1 MKNITRIYVL
11 ALGLIGL
18 VLGISQFLI
27 QSSISGNASDSR
39 IINISG
45 RQRMLSQKISKA
57 ALALSEASSDM
68 EYTSRKKELENALL
82 TLTESHEGLTKGNE
96 KQGLTIENNNEKVL
110 GLYEKITPYYE
121 NINTSAKNLLAYNSI
136 EEFNSSSAAR
146 SDVANILAS
155 EGDFLV
161 TMNAIV
167 FEYDDIANG
176 KINRL
181 STTEYVLFSIVIILL
196 LIVALFVFRPAVKKL
211 KETTERVLQ
220 LEKAEKEQALSDKQY
235 LTSQA
240 EIIFAN
246 VNQGIFLLDQDFIID
261 SFYSKET
268 EAIFDEESL
277 AKTNFLNLMKPKL
290 MQRDQEAL
298 DLFAEHLFN
307 PEIREDVVNRLNPVT
322 QVEIFNDG
330 KSSNIENRY
339 IGFTF
344 SRVIKDD
351 KIYRILVTVLD
362 ETENVL
368 MQRKIQEAEK
378 RNKKESEQL
387 LAILK
392 VNPKVL
398 SEYLD
403 ATIQSLEG
411 ISVKYE
417 SSMGTGFDELLG
429 YTFTIVH
436 SAKGNASLINLKLVE
451 DKLHKVE
458 NSIADLKVKEDLEGK
473 NFLRIIYEV
482 TEVVSIL
489 KNMKEM
495 LARIADAYNQ
505 FSGDKNVEDSNEL
518 LISTLKKGI
527 SKLSQEKGKEI
538 NFVFEENDLVIPD
551 KYKLDIKDM
560 SIQLI
565 RNSIIHGIEEADD
578 RQFLGKPENGT
589 IKIDVKN
596 LDKGQLQFTYED
608 DGSGI
613 DLDKIVQKAIQKN
626 IISEDLASTMSDM
639 EKAQLIFKDGF
650 STAEKIDNNAG
661 RGQGMSVIKT
671 IVKKHNGNCKLETV
685 KNKQFKLTV
694 KLP

>member
-11 ALGLIGL
+11 ALSLIGL

-27 QSSISGNASDSR
+27 QSSISDNAADSR

-45 RQRMLSQKISKA
+45 RQRMLSQKISKS
-57 ALALSEASSDM
+57 ALALSESSSEI
-68 EYTSRKKELENALL
+68 EYISRKKELENAVFILR
-82 TLTESHEGLTKGNE
+82 ESHEGLTKGND
-96 KQGLTIENNNEKVL
+96 KLGLTIENNNEKVL
-110 GLYEKITPYYE
+110 DLYNKIAPFYE
-121 NINTSAKNLLAYNSI
+121 NITSSASNLLALNSLKAF
-136 EEFNSSSAAR
+136 EASATA
-146 SDVANILAS
+146 SGDIANILAS
-155 EGDFLV
+155 ENDFLV

-167 FEYDDIANG
+167 FEYDDIANQ
-176 KINRL
+176 KIKLL
-181 STTEYVLFSIVIILL
+181 SSTEYLLFAIVIFLL
-196 LIVALFVFRPAVKKL
+196 LIVAFFVFRPAVQKL

-220 LEKAEKEQALSDKQY
+220 LEKAEKEQALSDKHY
-235 LTSQA
+235 LTAQA

-246 VNQGIFLLDQDFIID
+246 VNQGIFLLDHDFIID

-268 EAIFDEESL
+268 ESIFNEESL
-277 AKTNFLNLMKPKL
+277 AKTNFLTLMKPKL

-298 DLFAEHLFN
+298 GLFAEHLFN

-330 KSSNIENRY
+330 NSPNIENRY

-344 SRVIKDD
+344 SRVIKDG

-368 MQRKIQEAEK
+368 MQRKIREAEK

-387 LAILK
+387 LSILK

-403 ATIQSLEG
+403 STIKTLEG
-411 ISVKYE
+411 ISIKYE
-417 SSMGTGFDELLG
+417 NSMGVGFDELLR
-429 YTFTIVH
+429 YTFTIIH

-458 NSIADLKVKEDLEGK
+458 NSIADLKVKENLEGK
-473 NFLRIIYEV
+473 NFLKIIYEV
-482 TEVVSIL
+482 TQVISIL

-505 FSGDKNVEDSNEL
+505 FSSEKNVEDSNEL
-518 LISTLKKGI
+518 LISTLEKGI
-527 SKLSQEKGKEI
+527 SKLSQEKGKQI
-538 NFVFEENDLVIPD
+538 NFVFEENNLVIPD

-589 IKIDVKN
+589 IKIDVQKI
-596 LDKGQLQFTYED
+596 DKGYLQFTYED
-608 DGSGI
+608 DGAGI
-613 DLDKIVQKAIQKN
+613 DVDAIVNKAIREN
-626 IISEDLASTMSDM
+626 IISHELAGSMSDL
-639 EKAQLIFKDGF
+639 EKAQLIFQDGF
-650 STAEKIDNNAG
+650 STTDEIDNNAG

-671 IVKKHNGNCKLETV
+671 IVKKHNGNCELETV